1 MTQYRYFLML
11 FISLLMVNSEALTA
25 SERPLLT
32 GPYLGQ
38 TPPGMTPKVFAPG
51 YVSTRHRDHS
61 GSFTPD
67 MQEFYFSRKDVD
79 TQNWWLVQFKQINN
93 VWHESVVGPRIGRPI
108 LSPDGNTMYLGSKYM
123 QRTSSGWSEVKSL
136 GPMIDRQDWGI
147 MRLSASANGTYI
159 FDDYKNNDVLR
170 ISEVKNGKRQA
181 PVLLGPHINAGKW
194 TAHPFIAQD
203 GSYIIWDSEKDDG
216 FGDKDLY
223 ISFRLPTGEWGD
235 AINLGDAINTSGI
248 EAGAYVSPDGNYLF
262 FNRNLLKEGVTQS
275 SSDGDI
281 YWVDAAVIE
290 QLRPKLSMTGY
301 K

>member
-1 MTQYRYFLML
+1 ML
-11 FISLLMVNSEALTA
+11 LISLLIANSEALA
-25 SERPLLT
+25 KSERPLLK

-38 TPPGMTPKVFAPG
+38 TPPGMMPKVFAPG
-51 YVSTRHRDHS
+51 YVATRHRDYS

-79 TQNWWLVQFKQINN
+79 TQKWWLVRFKRIDNL
-93 VWHESVVGPRIGRPI
+93 WHESVIGPRIGRPI

-123 QRTSSGWSEVKSL
+123 QRTSSGWSQVKSL
-136 GPMIDRQDWGI
+136 GPKIDRQDWGI

-170 ISEVKNGKRQA
+170 ISEVKNGKRQD
-181 PVLLGPHINAGKW
+181 PVLLGANINSGKW

-216 FGDKDLY
+216 YGDKDLY
-223 ISFRLPTGEWGD
+223 ISFRQPDNSWGK
-235 AINLGDAINTSGI
+235 AINLGAPINTAGI
-248 EAGAYVSPDGNYLF
+248 EAGAYVSPDGKYLF
-262 FNRNLLKEGVTQS
+262 FNRNILKKGETEP

-290 QLRPKLSMTGY
+290 RLRPKSSNSNLQAVD
-301 K
+301 